1 MSSHFRLV
9 RFMAGIV
16 SAIVLTA
23 CAATMHVNSYADRGT
38 DFNRYRTYG
47 FAPAD
52 RASTG
57 DPRLDNNPFFNERMR
72 ADIDRQLAARGFE
85 KTASPTPDLLIHYH
99 ASFTQ
104 QVDVN
109 SVDREYGY
117 CRTGDCRPFVYDTG
131 TLTVDLVDA
140 GTNRLVWRGWAE
152 GGVDGVIDDQTWL
165 EQRVDQAVTRI
176 LAQLP
181 RRP

>member
-1 MSSHFRLV
+1 MSSHCRLV
-9 RFMAGIV
+9 RCMAGTA

-23 CAATMHVNSYADRGT
+23 CAAIHVNSYAVRGA

-52 RASTG
+52 QVSTG
-57 DPRLDNNPFFNERMR
+57 DPRLDNNPFFNERMQ
-72 ADIDRQLAARGFE
+72 ADIDKQLAARGFE

-99 ASFTQ
+99 ASFTW

-109 SVDREYGY
+109 GIDREFGY
-117 CRTGDCRPFVYDTG
+117 CRSGDCLPFAYEAG

-140 GTNRLVWRGWAE
+140 GTSSLVWRGWAE
-152 GGVDGVIDDQTWL
+152 CGVDGVIDNQTWL
-165 EQRVDQAVTRI
+165 EQKVDDAVTRI

-181 RRP
+181 RRR